1 MTVKSGA
8 MHVATIKKATPGKNY
23 QTTLVR
29 RTYREGGKVKHETL
43 SNISH
48 LPPQVIDLIRAVLKG
63 EVFVPVGDAF
73 EIIRSLPHGHVA
85 AVLGTLRKLNLE
97 SLLYYQPCWQRDV
110 VTAMVVGRVINP
122 ESKLATA
129 RSLRD
134 ETALSTL
141 GEIMGLGFVDEDKL
155 YEAMDWLGERQWR
168 IEEKLARR
176 HLRDGCLVLYDLS
189 SAWYTGS
196 HCTLAMEARK
206 P

>member
-1 MTVKSGA
+1 
-8 MHVATIKKATPGKNY
+8 
-23 QTTLVR
+23 
-29 RTYREGGKVKHETL
+29 
-43 SNISH
+43 
-48 LPPQVIDLIRAVLKG
+48 
-63 EVFVPVGDAF
+63 
-73 EIIRSLPHGHVA
+73 
-85 AVLGTLRKLNLE
+85 
-97 SLLYYQPCWQRDV
+97 
-110 VTAMVVGRVINP
+110 MVVGRVINP

-141 GEIMGLGFVDEDKL
+141 GKIMGLGFVDEDKL